1 MRCAMCDVR
10 FAMYDLR
17 FAMYGVPP
25 HGTTLRL
32 RLVRCTPHCAPSSLV
47 RPHTAA
53 SPCAG
58 LLEFCPFGAAQ
69 GRCSSSRH
77 HTAASPCALY
87 PTLRL
92 RLVRGYWDFAPSG
105 LLKEILNSQ
114 FSILNSH
121 RVLRRHHHIAD
132 AELEWYEAGLAEFD
146 VRYLFAFVVGD
157 DRDGLCLHGIPAA
170 AHVIE
175 Q

>member
-1 MRCAMCDVR
+1 MCDVR
-10 FAMYDLR
+10 FAICG
-17 FAMYGVPP
+17 APP

-47 RPHTAA
+47 R
-53 SPCAG
+53 
-58 LLEFCPFGAAQ
+58 
-69 GRCSSSRH
+69 
-77 HTAASPCALY
+77 
-87 PTLRL
+87 
-92 RLVRGYWDFAPSG
+92 GYWDFAPSG
-105 LLKEILNSQ
+105 LLKEILNSPLSTLHSPL
-114 FSILNSH
+114 SILHSH

-132 AELEWYEAGLAEFD
+132 AELEGYEAGLAEFD

-157 DRDGLCLHGIPAA
+157 DRDGLCLNGIPAA